1 MAGRRTAK
9 STASCS
15 SAMSAEYE
23 IVLDISFLVDKIGA
37 VDVSP
42 VDPTTR
48 FTSLEL
54 STIIGSPFALSP
66 GFKR

>member
-1 MAGRRTAK
+1 
-9 STASCS
+9 
-15 SAMSAEYE
+15 MSAEYE

-42 VDPTTR
+42 FDPTTR
-48 FTSLEL
+48 LTPLEL
-54 STIIGSPFALSP
+54 GTLTRSLFALSP